1 MPDDIPEPE
10 TDQPPTSQ
18 VIEMR
23 RKSLADS
30 EIIQKLQDQ
39 GYSYQQISEAI
50 NQAEIQEGV
59 GGGIP
64 NYTSQV
70 EKSPLEYPD
79 LQLDMPSP
87 ASQRTQTSQR
97 GMRAS
102 SLPSEF
108 ESTSQT
114 QEATQEEEPQIELPQ
129 KEIEIPRAT
138 YSRGP
143 EEQIQEIA
151 ESIINEKWQSL
162 LEDVGDLSAWKE
174 RISTDLSSIKQEILR
189 VEHRFE
195 TLQKAVLGKVS
206 EYDKGISSVSIELK
220 ALEKVFQR
228 IVGPLTTNIKD
239 LERITKELK
248 RK

>member
-1 MPDDIPEPE
+1 MIKLEQDQDN
-10 TDQPPTSQ
+10 QPPTDQ
-18 VIEMR
+18 VVKFR
-23 RKSLADS
+23 QQALADS

-64 NYTSQV
+64 NYSSQV

-79 LQLDMPSP
+79 LPLDIPAP
-87 ASQRTQTSQR
+87 ASQRAQTSQR

-102 SLPSEF
+102 SLPSEYSSGPAMS
-108 ESTSQT
+108 ETS
-114 QEATQEEEPQIELPQ
+114 QEEEPQIELPQ

-143 EEQIQEIA
+143 EEQIEEIA
-151 ESIINEKWQSL
+151 ESIINEKWQAL

-174 RISTDLSSIKQEILR
+174 RITTDLSSVKQEILR

-195 TLQKAVLGKVS
+195 NLQKAVLGKVS

-228 IVGPLTTNIKD
+228 IISPLTSNIKE

-248 RK
+248 KK